1 MTEPNSGSRQ
11 EAGRRI
17 TWPEPS
23 LGTDAVQ
30 DRTVQAILGTV
41 RQIPALPVS
50 EHPAAYADMHERLLA
65 ALNEDTSAGTDA

>member
-11 EAGRRI
+11 EAGCRI
-17 TWPEPS
+17 TWPDPS

-30 DRTVQAILGTV
+30 DHTVQAILGTV

-50 EHPAAYADMHERLLA
+50 DHPAAYAEMHESLLA
-65 ALNEDTSAGTDA
+65 ALNEDTSAGTGA